1 MNHHRGSQK
10 RSTARTQKERKC
22 SSRPADKEGAKA
34 QLLAHTEGPQVS
46 SRPADKEGAKARL
59 LAHRRTIGVPRD
71 PQIPHT
77 EADIATCESLTHYQ
91 GGASPGNDHLA
102 NRYASV
108 EHSHIDLGGGCV
120 VGLLM
125 RELSPCLVVDRQLV
139 CGWSLG
145 V

>member
-1 MNHHRGSQK
+1 MTALTNTRGGQRLNCSH
-10 RSTARTQKERKC
+10 TQKDHRC
-22 SSRPADKEGAKA
+22 PRD
-34 QLLAHTEGPQVS
+34 PQI
-46 SRPADKEGAKARL
+46 KEGAKARL

-108 EHSHIDLGGGCV
+108 EHSHIDLGGVYV
-120 VGLLM
+120 VGLM
-125 RELSPCLVVDRQLV
+125 R
-139 CGWSLG
+139 
-145 V
+145 